1 MGYTYDFKFSEKD
14 IDFSPISGYYFNF
27 SQFLINEFFNSSD
40 NEFKIIME
48 YYRIQFGDPA
58 YKYVMRNYFNAWRAG
73 KKLMTNV
80 QEDRIVKIM
89 PLFLNEEAK
98 LKLERIKQEANY
110 KLGIQEVVEGIK
122 RSVKYFFEKQK
133 NAFSK
138 QKINTMLDVQKILE
152 SEVLRVSEQKL
163 VGYFHVLNI
172 EEKDEILEI
181 TKHII
186 FNKLKVQ
193 FEQIV
198 RDFEI
203 INRFSAYF
211 QNKIVNAVYKIGDFN
226 LSINLNEIFIC
237 PVKMPDFLMEK
248 IQASGRFKQ
257 YSDNYLA
264 NELVSLNK
272 ENNISKLNSVLSS
285 RDLELFF
292 NHFDS
297 FNATDSSLDMKST
310 FQSNAGVL
318 SISIQKKSIKMLKT
332 VIAKKISSL
341 SIYLFVFTVIVL
353 FFIMI
358 EEFVILIM
366 FGIPIFITLFGMF
379 KDEVKQI
386 QLIKNEIKSYE

>member
-1 MGYTYDFKFSEKD
+1 
-14 IDFSPISGYYFNF
+14 
-27 SQFLINEFFNSSD
+27 
-40 NEFKIIME
+40 
-48 YYRIQFGDPA
+48 
-58 YKYVMRNYFNAWRAG
+58 
-73 KKLMTNV
+73 
-80 QEDRIVKIM
+80 
-89 PLFLNEEAK
+89 
-98 LKLERIKQEANY
+98 
-110 KLGIQEVVEGIK
+110 
-122 RSVKYFFEKQK
+122 
-133 NAFSK
+133 
-138 QKINTMLDVQKILE
+138 
-152 SEVLRVSEQKL
+152 
-163 VGYFHVLNI
+163 
-172 EEKDEILEI
+172 
-181 TKHII
+181 
-186 FNKLKVQ
+186 
-193 FEQIV
+193 
-198 RDFEI
+198 
-203 INRFSAYF
+203 
-211 QNKIVNAVYKIGDFN
+211 
-226 LSINLNEIFIC
+226 
-237 PVKMPDFLMEK
+237 MPDFLMEK